1 MQVNHFH
8 TLAINYIAT
17 AKSFFPENMLV
28 TAGLSRLQSL
38 LPLLAES
45 IPFTILTEQ
54 EMALHTIK
62 AICEDQSNEC
72 ILMRNFLFSIFRLHS
87 LSSQHLLERG
97 ILKQKILALLP
108 YFEVAMSKGK
118 ILVSIYDKNA
128 DALAHFCD
136 DTEEVKLLLTEIGS
150 AYNDLPKNTC
160 SYSPH

>member
-28 TAGLSRLQSL
+28 TADLSRLQSL

-54 EMALHTIK
+54 EMALQTIK

-72 ILMRNFLFSIFRLHS
+72 ILMSNFLFSIFRLHS
-87 LSSQHLLERG
+87 LSSQHPLERG
-97 ILKQKILALLP
+97 ILKQKIL
-108 YFEVAMSKGK
+108 SKF
-118 ILVSIYDKNA
+118 L
-128 DALAHFCD
+128 
-136 DTEEVKLLLTEIGS
+136 
-150 AYNDLPKNTC
+150 
-160 SYSPH
+160 